1 MTMPESQKPFVVDA
15 FRPEDAAGIVSL
27 FRAVYGEGYPIRIF
41 YDAEAIIAA
50 NRDGSYLS
58 IVVRDPSGKVV
69 GVNHLV
75 RTAPYAGVYEHA
87 AGLTLK
93 EYRGGG
99 AMNRSQAYLYNEY
112 TPGRPHIEELF
123 GEPVCNHV
131 TLQKAVERY
140 GFIETGMEIALMP
153 AEAYTTEKSAAGRV
167 ATLDVFRCY
176 IPRPHRIFIPPV
188 YETWLKKIYARL
200 DDRREMALADGV
212 LPGDLPT
219 QAQMTIFDFARV
231 ARIAVSAAGGNLA
244 ACIAGL
250 EDEARSKNVRVF
262 QVWLNAT
269 EPEIGQAAEI
279 LRGRGYFFG
288 GAFPRWFDG
297 DGLMLQKLEC
307 PPDFDN
313 IVLWSDFAGELLEF
327 IRKDREQVAV

>member
-1 MTMPESQKPFVVDA
+1 MAEFQEPFVVDA
-15 FRPEDAAGIVSL
+15 FRPEDAEGIVSL

-41 YDAEAIIAA
+41 YDAAAITAA
-50 NRDGSYLS
+50 NREGTYLS
-58 IVVRDPSGKVV
+58 IVVREPSGRVV

-75 RTAPYAGVYEHA
+75 RTAPYEGVYEHA

-140 GFIETGMEIALMP
+140 GFIETAMEIALMP

-200 DDRREMALADGV
+200 DDRRDMALSEGV
-212 LPGDLPT
+212 LPADLPT

-250 EDEARSKNVRVF
+250 ENDARSKNAMVF

-269 EPEIGQAAEI
+269 EPEIGHAVEV
-279 LRGRGYFFG
+279 LRARGYFFG

-313 IVLWSDFAGELLEF
+313 IILWSDFSRELLEF
-327 IRKDREQVAV
+327 IREDRTLVAV